1 MGLDLLLSFSLQ
13 HSQRLYFWKQV
24 NHFPDND
31 LKGILDQ
38 GEGRLYVVE
47 MLSLLVLLF
56 RSWLSLQTFFLKILC
71 V

>member
-1 MGLDLLLSFSLQ
+1 MGLDFLLQ

-24 NHFPDND
+24 NYFLDND
-31 LKGILDQ
+31 LKEVLDQ

-56 RSWLSLQTFFLKILC
+56 RL
-71 V
+71 